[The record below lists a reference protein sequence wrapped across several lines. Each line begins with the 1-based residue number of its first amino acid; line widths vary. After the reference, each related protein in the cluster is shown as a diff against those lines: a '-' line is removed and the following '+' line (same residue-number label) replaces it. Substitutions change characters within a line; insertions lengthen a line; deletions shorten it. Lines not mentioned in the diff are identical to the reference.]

1 MSFAIDHM
9 VYIVDCLEEMQNHVL
24 CVYKMLP
31 NPLSLT
37 RYIGFCSVI
46 QSIWEDP
53 NCSNCGRNS

>member
-1 MSFAIDHM
+1 MSFAIDYM

-37 RYIGFCSVI
+37 RYIGFCPVI
-46 QSIWEDP
+46 QSIW
-53 NCSNCGRNS
+53 